1 MEYARETGGCTELVY
16 SSGKSVF
23 IFVNGNDLPPDIWQG
38 TQKFRAFA
46 RRHNNNKH
54 RVHRA
59 PRDQDRAGEGESS
72 NAESV
77 ARPLEDTIILRIP
90 DITSAA
96 GNRRRVKERRE

>member
-1 MEYARETGGCTELVY
+1 MEHARETGGCTELVY

-59 PRDQDRAGEGESS
+59 PAETRTERERAR
-72 NAESV
+72 
-77 ARPLEDTIILRIP
+77 ARVRI
-90 DITSAA
+90 
-96 GNRRRVKERRE
+96 GRV